1 MIAEG
6 EELRKEKDSVGNKVL
21 AFEKYVEF
29 KNKKDVLRYI
39 LRNLGRYTSKTQ
51 ELSFLQV
58 ETAKMIEKDPNMFVA
73 VTADPLIETKV
84 LLEEAFENGVIIKT
98 DKKFYTLDNQPISE
112 GDIPVLE
119 TAAKYLASPLG
130 QEMRLALQAK
140 LKNSKQ

>member
-1 MIAEG
+1 M
-6 EELRKEKDSVGNKVL
+6 
-21 AFEKYVEF
+21 
-29 KNKKDVLRYI
+29 RYI

-119 TAAKYLASPLG
+119 TAAKYLSSPLG